1 MNDLN
6 AVRFAKN
13 YFEISN
19 FQRKKPVYM
28 TIKQSSVVYM
38 CGFQILMIHYLLDIR
53 LFKLPTQR
61 VKRFA
66 LIADKLSYERVF
78 KR

>member
-1 MNDLN
+1 MRCDLP
-6 AVRFAKN
+6 KI

-19 FQRKKPVYM
+19 FQRKKPVYMM